1 MTTLRATRQRSA
13 VLAALDSADDFLS
26 AQELHGRL
34 RAGGDSVGLSTV
46 YRTVQALATSGDVDV
61 IVTAEGE
68 ARYRSCSSGHHHH
81 LVCRRCGRTVEVRS
95 TAVERWAAD
104 LGAEHGFRDVTHTVE
119 VFGVCAPCA
128 SA

>member
-1 MTTLRATRQRSA
+1 M
-13 VLAALDSADDFLS
+13 S

-46 YRTVQALATSGDVDV
+46 YRTVQALATAGDVDV
-61 IVTAEGE
+61 IVSAEGE

-81 LVCRRCGRTVEVRS
+81 LVCRRCGRAVEVRS

-104 LGAEHGFRDVTHTVE
+104 LGAEHGFSDVTHTVE
-119 VFGVCAPCA
+119 VFGVCAQCA
-128 SA
+128 RG